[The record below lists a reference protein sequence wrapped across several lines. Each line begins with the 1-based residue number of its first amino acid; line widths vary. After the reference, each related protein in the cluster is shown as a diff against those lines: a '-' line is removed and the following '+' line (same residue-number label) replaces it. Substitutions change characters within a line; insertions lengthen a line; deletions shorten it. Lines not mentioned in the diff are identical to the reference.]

1 MDSQEFWD
9 EHIITHKLIEINA
22 EGKATT
28 IGVGSINM
36 CNRYVADHPKSNV
49 LIQEL

>member
-1 MDSQEFWD
+1 MDSQEFWN

-22 EGKATT
+22 EGKSIT

-36 CNRYVADHPKSNV
+36 CNRYVANHSKSNII
-49 LIQEL
+49 IQEL